1 MTARKSTGGMAPRKQ
16 LSTKAARKEC
26 PGKAP
31 KVQLATR
38 VPRGPADPKTDS
50 IPDKVPISGLVS
62 IPEVKTTTKPV
73 SKAKKVP
80 AKKVP
85 ATKPRVET
93 MPSDTVPVRKSSRLI
108 AKKASEF

>member
-1 MTARKSTGGMAPRKQ
+1 MTARKSTGGRAPRKQ

-38 VPRGPADPKTDS
+38 VPRGPADPKMDS

-62 IPEVKTTTKPV
+62 IPEVKTATKPV
-73 SKAKKVP
+73 LK

-93 MPSDTVPVRKSSRLI
+93 MPSDTIPVRKSLRLK
-108 AKKASEF
+108 AKKASEL

>member
-1 MTARKSTGGMAPRKQ
+1 MTARKSTGGRAPRKQ

-80 AKKVP
+80 A
-85 ATKPRVET
+85 TKPRVET

-108 AKKASEF
+108 AKKASEL

>member
-1 MTARKSTGGMAPRKQ
+1 MTARKSTGGRAPRKQ

-38 VPRGPADPKTDS
+38 VPRGLADLDS

-62 IPEVKTTTKPV
+62 IPEVKTATKPV
-73 SKAKKVP
+73 LK

-93 MPSDTVPVRKSSRLI
+93 MPSDTIPVRKSLRLK
-108 AKKASEF
+108 AKKASEL